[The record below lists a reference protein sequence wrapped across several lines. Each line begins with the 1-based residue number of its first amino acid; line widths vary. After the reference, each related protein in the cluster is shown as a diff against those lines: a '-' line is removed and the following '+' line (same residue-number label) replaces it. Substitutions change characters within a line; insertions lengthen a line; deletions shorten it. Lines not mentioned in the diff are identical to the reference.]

1 MLSLDSPSTSLWK
14 SLSLEPIHEM
24 TGRCEESMKELLE
37 SLNEE
42 GSRKPEERS
51 FEERSFERWRSSG

>member
-1 MLSLDSPSTSLWK
+1 MFSLDSPSTSLWE

-42 GSRKPEERS
+42 RSGKPEI
-51 FEERSFERWRSSG
+51 EERSFERWRSSG

>member
-42 GSRKPEERS
+42 GSRKPEI
-51 FEERSFERWRSSG
+51 EERSFERWRSSG

>member
-1 MLSLDSPSTSLWK
+1 MFSLDSPSKSLWE

-42 GSRKPEERS
+42 GSGKPEI
-51 FEERSFERWRSSG
+51 EERSFERWRSSG

>member
-1 MLSLDSPSTSLWK
+1 MFSLDSPSKSLWR
-14 SLSLEPIHEM
+14 SLSLGPRSPHEM

-42 GSRKPEERS
+42 RSGKPEI
-51 FEERSFERWRSSG
+51 EERSFERWRSSG